1 MRDKRRSRKQK
12 RTGQARPPRP
22 AQEPAA
28 EASVSHLS
36 PARAWIG
43 VAIAV
48 AVSAILRLRLLDL
61 PLERDEGEYAY
72 IAQLLLQGIPPYAEA
87 YDLKMPG
94 VFGVYALFISIF
106 GHSQAAIHLGLAIVN
121 AATVALVF
129 CLGRRLLDVTAGW
142 VAAVS
147 YATLS
152 LAPSLLGLSA
162 NTEHF
167 VVLPM
172 LAGLLVILRA
182 SETRRYANFAIS
194 GGLLG
199 IAFLMKQHA
208 AFFALFAAAHFLWR
222 EFQCD
227 DGSRRRIGRNTATY
241 LATFFGALL
250 LPWLAVAVWMF
261 AAGSF
266 SSFWFWTITY
276 PLQYA
281 VEPSAQQA
289 FANLGHYLPRVLN
302 PTWPYWA
309 LAAGGLLALWKLRQ
323 ASEQRVFLLG
333 WLAASAITLLPGLHF
348 RPHYFLLMLPI
359 ISILGGIAT
368 SAAVAR
374 WARSPQAGRIIQI
387 ALMALPLLH
396 LGYAERATLF
406 ESDLLSVSREIY
418 GLNPFPESLEIARY
432 IEQRSDDSDSILV
445 FGSEPQIYF
454 YSGRRSASSY
464 IFTYELVRAHDYA
477 ATMQAEMIQQ
487 IETQQPKFVVYVNLN
502 ASWIMQPDTDR
513 RILNWFADY
522 IESHYE
528 QVGLIDILGPQDT
541 RYYWDQEQVGQ
552 TPESEFW
559 LSVYKRTRNETQ
571 HR

>member
-1 MRDKRRSRKQK
+1 VETS
-12 RTGQARPPRP
+12 GAN
-22 AQEPAA
+22 
-28 EASVSHLS
+28 LS
-36 PARAWIG
+36 STRAWIG

-48 AVSAILRLRLLDL
+48 VVSAIVRLRLIDL

-72 IAQLLLQGIPPYAEA
+72 IAQLLLQGVPPYAEA

-106 GHSQAAIHLGLAIVN
+106 GHSQAAIHLGLIIVN

-129 CLGRRLLDVTAGW
+129 CLGRRLLDATAGL

-147 YATLS
+147 YAALS
-152 LAPSLLGLSA
+152 LSPSLLGLSA

-172 LAGLLVILRA
+172 LCGLLVILRA
-182 SETRRYANFAIS
+182 SKTRRYADMAIS

-208 AFFALFAAAHFLWR
+208 AFFALFAAAYYLWQ
-222 EFQCD
+222 EFQ
-227 DGSRRRIGRNTATY
+227 RNTANHSCFNFNT
-241 LATFFGALL
+241 LTRLTTFFGALL
-250 LPWLAVAVWMF
+250 LPWLAVAAWML
-261 AAGSF
+261 AAENF

-281 VEPSAQQA
+281 VEPSAEQA

-309 LAAGGLLALWKLRQ
+309 LAAGGLLALWTLRQ
-323 ASEQRVFLLG
+323 ASDRRAFLLG
-333 WLAASAITLLPGLHF
+333 WLAASVITLLPGLHF

-359 ISILGGIAT
+359 ISVLGGIAIR
-368 SAAVAR
+368 AAATH
-374 WARSPQAGRIIQI
+374 WARGPQAGRLIQI
-387 ALMALPLLH
+387 ALVALPLLH

-406 ESDLLSVSREIY
+406 ESDLHTVSREIY
-418 GLNPFPESLEIARY
+418 GMNPFPESLEIARY
-432 IEQRSDDSDSILV
+432 IEGRSDASDSILV

-454 YSGRRSASSY
+454 YAGRRSASSY
-464 IFTYELVRAHDYA
+464 IFTYELVRSHDYA

-487 IETQQPKFVVYVNLN
+487 IETQQPKFIVYVNLN
-502 ASWIMQPDTDR
+502 ASWMMQPDTDR
-513 RILNWFADY
+513 KILDWFAGH
-522 IESHYE
+522 IESHYK

-541 RYYWDQEQVGQ
+541 RYYWDQEHAGR
-552 TPESEFW
+552 TPASEFW
-559 LSVYKRTRNETQ
+559 LTVYKRSPSLSE
-571 HR
+571 